1 MTRIDFYVVKTA
13 GPDARLNVAAR
24 LTEKALG
31 RGHRIFINCESADQ
45 LSALDSYLWEF
56 KATSFVPHEVAGNHT
71 DERVVLGFEQ
81 GPQTHND
88 VLINLA
94 LSAPSY
100 FAQFERVAEVVTQDA
115 ASLDA
120 LRSAWRHYRDRGY
133 PLQKHELA

>member
-13 GPDARLNVAAR
+13 GADARLNVAAR

-31 RGHRIFINCESADQ
+31 RGHRIFINCESAAQ

-56 KATSFVPHEVAGNHT
+56 KATSFVPHEVAGNPT

-94 LSAPSY
+94 LSPPSY

>member
-13 GPDARLNVAAR
+13 GADARLNVAAR

-56 KATSFVPHEVAGNHT
+56 KATSFVPHEVASNPT
-71 DERVVLGFEQ
+71 DERDVLGFEQ

-94 LSAPSY
+94 LSPPSY